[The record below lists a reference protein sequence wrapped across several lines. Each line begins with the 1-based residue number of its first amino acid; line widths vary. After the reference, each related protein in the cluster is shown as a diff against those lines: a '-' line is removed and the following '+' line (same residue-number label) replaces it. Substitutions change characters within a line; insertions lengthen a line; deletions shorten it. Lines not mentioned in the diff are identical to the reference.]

1 MEQYAEQY
9 AEGLAQAY
17 DEHWSPYPTRAAEQL
32 LRLHRA
38 LAPDAEHR
46 PSERRLLDIGCG
58 TGIVAAQFQ
67 QAGYEVTGLDVS
79 EAMLRR
85 ARTRLGDAAVLV
97 RGDAADFTVAEP
109 FPLAVS
115 TYDIPNHLGSLE
127 RISSYLECAFRAV
140 RPGGVFAFDVATRK
154 GLLGINAIQVRE
166 TEESILLYRGALN
179 EPAGYGFYRISGVV
193 RAPDGRY
200 DRFETTITNSVV
212 PLDQLADALKRV
224 GWRDTYL
231 AAPTDLL
238 TPLAGDPVAAAGA
251 LRRVCF
257 VTRR

>member
-1 MEQYAEQY
+1 MEQHAEQY
-9 AEGLAQAY
+9 AEGFAQAY

-38 LAPDAEHR
+38 LDPGA
-46 PSERRLLDIGCG
+46 ERRLLDIGCG

-85 ARTRLGDAAVLV
+85 ARARLGDGAVLV
-97 RGDAADFTVAEP
+97 HGDAAEFTVAEP

-115 TYDIPNHLGSLE
+115 TYDIPNHLGSPE
-127 RISSYLECAFRAV
+127 RIRSYLERVHRAV

-179 EPAGYGFYRISGVV
+179 EAAGYGFYRISGVV

-212 PLDQLADALKRV
+212 PLDELADTLKRV

-231 AAPTDLL
+231 AAPADLL
-238 TPLAGDPVAAAGA
+238 TPLAGDPTTAAEQ
-251 LRRVCF
+251 LPRVYVVSRR
-257 VTRR
+257 

>member
-1 MEQYAEQY
+1 MEQYAE
-9 AEGLAQAY
+9 GFAQAY

-32 LRLHRA
+32 LRLHQA
-38 LAPDAEHR
+38 LDPEA
-46 PSERRLLDIGCG
+46 ERRLLDIGCG

-67 QAGYEVTGLDVS
+67 RAGYEVTGLDIS

-85 ARTRLGDAAVLV
+85 ARTRLGDSAVLV
-97 RGDAADFTVAEP
+97 HGDAKDFTVAEP

-115 TYDIPNHLGSLE
+115 TYDIPNHLGTPE
-127 RISSYLECAFRAV
+127 WIRSYLECAFRAV

-154 GLLGINAIQVRE
+154 ALLGINAIQVRE

-179 EPAGYGFYRISGVV
+179 EAAGYGFYRISGAV

-200 DRFETTITNSVV
+200 DRFETTITNWVV
-212 PLDQLADALKRV
+212 QLDQLADMLERI

-231 AAPTDLL
+231 AAPGDLL
-238 TPLAGDPVAAAGA
+238 TPLPDDSVTAAEQLPRVYFVA
-251 LRRVCF
+251 RR
-257 VTRR
+257 

>member
-1 MEQYAEQY
+1 MEQYAE
-9 AEGLAQAY
+9 GFAQAY

-38 LAPDAEHR
+38 LDPNA
-46 PSERRLLDIGCG
+46 ERRLLDIGCG

-67 QAGYEVTGLDVS
+67 QAGYEVTGLDIS

-85 ARTRLGDAAVLV
+85 ARTRLGEGAVFV
-97 RGDAADFTVAEP
+97 HGDATDFTVAEP
-109 FPLAVS
+109 FPFAVS

-127 RISSYLECAFRAV
+127 KISSYLECAFRAV
-140 RPGGVFAFDVATRK
+140 RPGGVFAFDVATPK
-154 GLLGINAIQVRE
+154 ALLGINAIQVRE

-179 EPAGYGFYRISGVV
+179 ETAGYGFYRISGAV

-200 DRFETTITNSVV
+200 DRFETTITNWVV
-212 PLDQLADALKRV
+212 PLDRLADTLKQV

-231 AAPTDLL
+231 AAPADLL
-238 TPLAGDPVAAAGA
+238 TPLADAEVAAAEQ
-251 LRRVCF
+251 LTRVYF
-257 VTRR
+257 ITRR